1 MSVCTKCGEN
11 IQNGAQACPACGA
24 PTPAPAPAW
33 QQPAYPPQQAY
44 QPPMVPAGEVPPAP
58 GSPYSVISTI
68 GYVGLGIL
76 FALPVIGVIACLIM
90 AFAAKNLN
98 CRNYAR
104 AGLIFML
111 VGLAMIIITFLLG
124 LWLGDTLS
132 TLLYT
137 LANTV

>member
-1 MSVCTKCGEN
+1 MSVCTNCGAN
-11 IQNGAQACPACGA
+11 IPDGMQACPTCGA
-24 PTPAPAPAW
+24 PATTW
-33 QQPAYPPQQAY
+33 MQPAYPAQQVY
-44 QPPMVPAGEVPPAP
+44 GQPPAGEAPPP
-58 GSPYSVISTI
+58 SGSPYSVISTA

-76 FALPVIGVIACLIM
+76 FALPVIGMIACLIM

-104 AGLIFML
+104 AGLIFVL
-111 VGLAMIIITFLLG
+111 VGIALTIITFLLG

-137 LANTV
+137 IANTV